1 MFAIHLCTHDM
12 KKALAALRRNGVEVL
27 AILQHVCC
35 QLFTLST
42 QVATLYD
49 QNHIDNHKNSMVGQ
63 CVLMELQQ
71 GDRVQV
77 LYYYTTLLH
86 YCITVFLYYCISVVL
101 YCCISVL
108 YLFISVWLY
117 FGIFSVFLHFG
128 ISVMMVIIRSFIT
141 ILCRC
146 TSTPS
151 PGCTT
156 RPATI

>member
-1 MFAIHLCTHDM
+1 M

-77 LYYYTTLLH
+77 LYYYTALLH
-86 YCITVFLYYCISVVL
+86 YCISVLLYFCSVVL
-101 YCCISVL
+101 
-108 YLFISVWLY
+108 LY
-117 FGIFSVFLHFG
+117 FCIVFIYFCMVVFRNIFRFSAFRNFCNDGDYPKFHHHLVQVYLYTFTGLHDKAGNHLTQFMG
-128 ISVMMVIIRSFIT
+128 V
-141 ILCRC
+141 LLK
-146 TSTPS
+146 
-151 PGCTT
+151 
-156 RPATI
+156 